1 MLILRLLV
9 SIFYRDTFCYKANNT
24 IPKCG
29 NFVWLL
35 PSTLLPGGRQHTC
48 IKCQVQLPHF
58 DLPQCPQMLL
68 KGIRDGN
75 AGNGWERERERR
87 IGNGTLCQTPFHVVF
102 KPLEEFRARSSNEIR
117 SQLQFNVT
125 HQGTCTADTF
135 KTRWNINGTKY
146 NNSCMRSRRRRRACH
161 WAGRC
166 SIE

>member
-1 MLILRLLV
+1 LFKF
-9 SIFYRDTFCYKANNT
+9 FYRDTFCYKANKT

-29 NFVWLL
+29 NFVWLS

-48 IKCQVQLPHF
+48 FKCQVQLPHF

-75 AGNGWERERERR
+75 GSESGKGERD
-87 IGNGTLCQTPFHVVF
+87 TLPDSWKPFHVVF